1 MSLDRPRTAINRVR
15 PNTLFESQDNHAA
28 MNWDDYDV
36 FCHVIENGGFTA
48 AAQAMQRTKSGVSA
62 SIARLEAA
70 LQARL
75 FERTTRRVRLT
86 EAGETL
92 YHSVG
97 PLLHGLREA
106 HTDALAQGGAVA
118 GTLRVAAPYEF
129 GANHLGPVAC
139 VLMAR
144 HAQLRVQID
153 VEHAAV
159 NPLEQRYDIV
169 FAMLES
175 GLPASSI
182 VVRRM
187 FTLERALFA
196 APSLLATH
204 GEPHGPRDLAAMP
217 LLVSSVDTEWGFRS
231 ADGVVESV
239 PIGSPR
245 LVSSNADVRRQAALA
260 GLGVAR
266 ITATFCSHDVQAGR
280 LVRLLPEHA
289 CAPLRVYALLPT
301 KRLMP
306 ARVRLFLDA
315 LGAQAEEGTAA
326 SAHRG

>member
-1 MSLDRPRTAINRVR
+1 
-15 PNTLFESQDNHAA
+15 

-36 FCHVIENGGFTA
+36 FCHVVEHGGFTA
-48 AAQAMQRTKSGVSA
+48 AARALTRPKSGVSA

-70 LQARL
+70 LGARL
-75 FERTTRRVRLT
+75 MERTTRRVRLT

-92 YHSVG
+92 HHSIG
-97 PLLHGLREA
+97 PLFQGLHEA
-106 HTDALAQGGAVA
+106 RTDALAQGQAVA
-118 GTLRVAAPYEF
+118 GTLRIAAPYEF
-129 GANHLGPVAC
+129 GANHLAPAAC
-139 VLMAR
+139 ELMAR
-144 HAQLRVQID
+144 HPQLEVQLD
-153 VEHAAV
+153 VEHGAV

-187 FTLERALFA
+187 FSLDRGLFA
-196 APSLLATH
+196 APALLARH
-204 GEPHGPRDLAAMP
+204 GEPRTPRELAALP
-217 LLVSSVDTEWGFRS
+217 LLVSPADSEWSFRG

-239 PIGSPR
+239 AIAAPR
-245 LVSSNADVRRQAALA
+245 LVSNNADVRRQAALA

-266 ITATFCSHDVQAGR
+266 ITASFCDEAVRDGA
-280 LVRLLPEHA
+280 LVRVLPGHA

-306 ARVRLFLDA
+306 AKVRLFLDA
-315 LGAQAEEGTAA
+315 LEAQA
-326 SAHRG
+326 R